1 MQKKP
6 NLDEFLAPGTSQPQ
20 PIAAADNGGQQL
32 MAPTGQLRP
41 SAKQDRDDMDSEA
54 SAEHIRALAESIKLK
69 LPNGRQ
75 YGIRRPIEVRPA
87 DSEGF
92 YEIIA
97 GENRWRA
104 AQLAGLEMVPITIKD
119 GDEIEARLDH
129 VTDNALRR
137 DLNLWQQ
144 ACSIQRDQEEFK
156 MSTEQ
161 VIVAHGLR
169 NKTQLSKLMAVFKL
183 PEEAQ
188 SFVKKGLCQ
197 DVNLVYDLRKLQP
210 EQLSKLATRVMS
222 KGESFPA
229 ALKAVLPKE
238 PKPAKEPKA
247 TPAQGGAENPGSNTP
262 EQGSGAPAGTEL
274 TISVG
279 LDAAL
284 ALAVL
289 LDIDAPEGIDPA
301 ELTQL
306 LQDKIGGLV
315 GGSE

>member
-75 YGIRRPIEVRPA
+75 YGIRRPIEVRPV
-87 DSEGF
+87 DSAGL

-247 TPAQGGAENPGSNTP
+247 TPAQGGAENPESNTT
-262 EQGSGAPAGTEL
+262 EQGGGAPGTGL

-289 LDIDAPEGIDPA
+289 LDIDAPEDIDPA

>member
-6 NLDEFLAPGTSQPQ
+6 NLDEFLVPGTARPEPSVSS
-20 PIAAADNGGQQL
+20 DNGRVL
-32 MAPTGQLRP
+32 YAPIDKLRP
-41 SAKQDRDDMDSEA
+41 NKQQDRDDMDSEA
-54 SAEHIRALAESIKLK
+54 SADHIKALAESIKLK
-69 LPNGRQ
+69 LPNGQR

-87 DSEGF
+87 DEEGIH
-92 YEIIA
+92 EIIA

-104 AQLAGLEMVPITIKD
+104 GQLAGETEVPIIIKT

-144 ACSIQRDQEEFK
+144 ACSIQRDQDEFK
-156 MSTEQ
+156 MTTEQ

-169 NKTQLSKLMAVFKL
+169 NKSQLSKLMAVFKL
-183 PEEAQ
+183 SEEAQ
-188 SFVKKGLCQ
+188 TFVKKGLCQ

-210 EQLSKLATRVMS
+210 EQLSKLATRVMN

-238 PKPAKEPKA
+238 PKTPKEPKS
-247 TPAQGGAENPGSNTP
+247 TPGQGGDAGPESNGQ
-262 EQGSGAPAGTEL
+262 EQGDAPQANAGV
-274 TISVG
+274 TINV
-279 LDAAL
+279 DMNAAL

-289 LDIDAPEGIDPA
+289 LDIDAPEGVAAA

-306 LQDKIGGLV
+306 LHDKIRGLV
-315 GGSE
+315 GDTE